1 MKLYILI
8 NRGYETE
15 RRSWPSNGLR
25 FAEAVL
31 DALSF
36 DCDGDALR
44 LSRAQQMLNQQRSD
58 PTSELH
64 RLIGL
69 IASLKVCATNAWFN
83 KLPVPRPM
91 TMSIAHEVLSH
102 ASLQVS
108 LG

>member
-83 KLPVPRPM
+83 
-91 TMSIAHEVLSH
+91 
-102 ASLQVS
+102 
-108 LG
+108 